1 MLRPAFRRRNTA
13 TRVDSH
19 HQRRPFGVDT
29 VHIADLN
36 KRLHR
41 EHEQLKGMLRH
52 HTLVSAD
59 ERERA
64 KHAKSNIPCDGIFA
78 EGHVIAPCVPSTPPR
93 PVRSRVVISSN
104 GNFFVVPLYGSVCW
118 GLYNCLDGY
127 SKYLRT
133 FIT

>member
-19 HQRRPFGVDT
+19 HQRRPSGVDT
-29 VHIADLN
+29 VHIADLK

-41 EHEQLKGMLRH
+41 EHEQLKGMLLH

-64 KHAKSNIPCDGIFA
+64 KHAKSNIPIDGIF
-78 EGHVIAPCVPSTPPR
+78 C
-93 PVRSRVVISSN
+93 
-104 GNFFVVPLYGSVCW
+104 
-118 GLYNCLDGY
+118 
-127 SKYLRT
+127 
-133 FIT
+133 